1 MISVQ
6 NVTGGYANQFFIQNV
21 TFEVEKGKLFGII
34 GPNGSGK
41 TTLLKMLSGVHK
53 VAAGDIFI
61 KGKSLESYS
70 PKELAKVTAVLS
82 QHSED
87 HFSYSVK
94 ETVSL
99 GRYAHQRGWFQTL
112 SDKDEQI
119 VTEAMELTGIS
130 RYADEQLQHLSGG
143 ERQRVFLA
151 QALAQEPEILLL
163 DEPTNH
169 LDLSFQKDL
178 LDMLQAL
185 TKKQG
190 LTVISIFHD
199 LNLAGLYCDQLLL
212 MDDGYLLKNDVPYR
226 VLREEVISSVYD
238 TEIKKQPH
246 PYVPAP
252 QLVLLSEGM
261 QGESNSGKIGSEQL
275 TIEQNQFSLQ
285 SPFYLKT
292 ISSGE
297 SGSGIGWHRSF
308 VNWHT
313 NENQSPIKGTA
324 EMEAYLKAQGFEA
337 GETVGMI
344 SAGKPEDASYSLYE
358 GEGFSVFT
366 VVIADVS
373 IEHGINTWI
382 FINGMFSD
390 DVYIQSIITA
400 TEAKVKALEQFHDF
414 DMQNDCILI
423 AGTQRGERLTSAARK
438 SPLGKL
444 ISQGIYECTTNA
456 MVENIKRINGRFC

>member
-1 MISVQ
+1 MISVRS
-6 NVTGGYANQFFIQNV
+6 VTGGYANQFLVQNIS
-21 TFEVEKGKLFGII
+21 FEVEKGELLGII

-61 KGKSLESYS
+61 KGKSLESFS
-70 PKELAKVTAVLS
+70 PKELAKVIAVLS

-99 GRYAHQRGWFQTL
+99 GRYAHQKGWFQALT
-112 SDKDEQI
+112 DKDEQI
-119 VTEAMELTGIS
+119 VAEAMDLTGIS

-178 LDMLQAL
+178 LDLLQVL

-199 LNLAGLYCDQLLL
+199 LNLSGLYCDRLLL
-212 MDDGYLLKNDVPYR
+212 MDAGQLLKDDVPYG
-226 VLREEVISSVYD
+226 VLREEVISSVYE

-246 PYVPAP
+246 PFVPAP
-252 QLVLLSEGM
+252 QMVLLSEGM
-261 QGESNSGKIGSEQL
+261 QDERSSRKIGAEHL
-275 TIEQNQFSLQ
+275 TIEQGQFSLQ

-292 ISSGE
+292 LASGV
-297 SGSGIGWHRSF
+297 SGSGIGWNRSF

-313 NENQSPIKGTA
+313 KQSPIKCSA
-324 EMEAYLKAQGFEA
+324 EMEDYIITKGFEA
-337 GETVGMI
+337 GETIGMI
-344 SAGKPEDASYSLYE
+344 SAGKPEDASYALFE

-373 IEHGINTWI
+373 IEYGINTWI

-390 DVYIQSIITA
+390 EVYIQSIITA
-400 TEAKVKALEQFHDF
+400 TEAKVKALEQFQEF
-414 DMQNDCILI
+414 DLTNESILI
-423 AGTQRGERLTSAARK
+423 AGTQQGETLTSAARI

-444 ISQGIYECTTNA
+444 ISQGIYECTTDA
-456 MVENIKRINGRFC
+456 MMKSLKRINGPFC

>member
-1 MISVQ
+1 MIRVQ
-6 NVTGGYANQFFIQNV
+6 NVTGGYDNQFLIQNIC
-21 TFEVEKGKLFGII
+21 FEVNKGELLGVI

-61 KGKSLESYS
+61 KGKSLESYR
-70 PKELAKVTAVLS
+70 PKELAKVIAVLS

-99 GRYAHQRGWFQTL
+99 GRYAHQKGWFQALT
-112 SDKDEQI
+112 DKDEQI
-119 VTEAMELTGIS
+119 VAEAMELTGIS

-178 LDMLQAL
+178 LDLLQAL

-199 LNLAGLYCDQLLL
+199 LNLAGLYCNRLLL
-212 MDDGYLLKNDVPYR
+212 MDAGKLLKDDVPYG
-226 VLREEVISSVYD
+226 VLREEVISSVYE

-261 QGESNSGKIGSEQL
+261 QGESSTGKIRAEQL
-275 TIEQNQFSLQ
+275 TIEQSQFSLQ
-285 SPFYLKT
+285 SSFYLKT
-292 ISSGE
+292 ISSGV
-297 SGSGIGWHRSF
+297 SGSGMGWHRSF
-308 VNWHT
+308 VNWQT
-313 NENQSPIKGTA
+313 NESPIKCSA
-324 EMEAYLKAQGFEA
+324 EMDDYLKAKGFKA

-344 SAGKPEDASYSLYE
+344 SAGKPEDVSYALFE

-390 DVYIQSIITA
+390 EVYIQSIITA
-400 TEAKVKALEQFHDF
+400 TEAKVKALEQFQELN
-414 DMQNDCILI
+414 MKNECILI
-423 AGTQRGERLTSAARK
+423 AGTQQGETLTSAARI

-456 MVENIKRINGRFC
+456 IMKSLKRINGGFC